1 MSPRTVNVGIIGGG
15 LMGREVAAAL
25 ARWPALV
32 DHPVRPRLTGVCDV
46 NPAALAYFDQIDT
59 VTTRV
64 TDHRDLLADDRIDV
78 VYIAVRHDLHERL
91 YVDAVRAGKALLA
104 EKPFGIDAAAADAIS
119 TAIAGAPGAFVRCSS
134 EFPFFPGAQW
144 AFAHVRSGALGQ
156 IVEARSAFLHSSDID
171 PRKPLNWKRQNRFCG
186 EAGVMND
193 LGLHVWHLP
202 LRLGWAPRAVH
213 ATLQNIIPQRPGPSG
228 DLEPCETWDN
238 ATVHATTAAGFPLV
252 AEMKRIAPGQK
263 NTWVFEATGLDGG
276 VRFSTANPKAVEV
289 FGVVDLPGIGR
300 EQTWQRVDASSQS
313 AWPTVTGPIF
323 ETGFSDSILQMW
335 ASFLAER
342 EGLLGERFGCA
353 TPEEARTAH
362 AVAAAAGRSHEQ
374 RTVVDL

>member
-1 MSPRTVNVGIIGGG
+1 MNGRTVNVGIIGGG

-46 NPAALAYFDQIDT
+46 NPAALAYFDRIDT

-64 TDHRDLLADDRIDV
+64 TDHRDLLADDRLDV
-78 VYIAVRHDLHERL
+78 VYVAVRHDLHEQL
-91 YVDAVRAGKALLA
+91 YVDTVRAGKALLA
-104 EKPFGIDAAAADAIS
+104 EKPFGIDAAAAGAI
-119 TAIAGAPGAFVRCSS
+119 TAAIDGTPGAFVRCSS

-144 AFAHVRSGALGQ
+144 ALAHVRSGALGQ

-171 PRKPLNWKRQNRFCG
+171 PRKPLNWKRQNRYCG

-193 LGLHVWHLP
+193 LGLHVWHVP
-202 LRLGWAPRAVH
+202 LRLGWTPRSVH
-213 ATLQNIIPQRPGPSG
+213 ATLQNIVPQRPGPG
-228 DLEPCETWDN
+228 GELEPCDTWDN

-263 NTWVFEATGLDGG
+263 NTWAFEAIGLEGG
-276 VRFSTANPKAVEV
+276 VRFSTSNPKAVEV

-300 EQTWQRVDASSQS
+300 EQSWQRVDVSSQS
-313 AWPTVTGPIF
+313 VWPTVTGPIF

-335 ASFLAER
+335 AAFLAER

-353 TPEEARTAH
+353 TPHEAVTAH
-362 AVAAAAGRSHEQ
+362 AVAAAALRSHAR